1 MRTVKLIG
9 LTGQSGAGKSTAARF
24 FAARGAYIINADDIV
39 RELYRGQSPCIKL
52 IADGFGADC
61 VAADGSID
69 RRVLAERA
77 FCGAANTAMLGR
89 LVHPF
94 VTSRL
99 LELLKGKSG
108 VVFYDAPQL
117 FESGADVICDRVIA
131 VIAGADVR
139 KRRIMARDGIT
150 ELQAESRLHAQHS
163 EAFFRGCS
171 DAVIENNGGE
181 AALRRQVD
189 QVYEMMINEVT

>member
-1 MRTVKLIG
+1 MKTVKLIG

-24 FAARGAYIINADDIV
+24 FASHGACVISADAIV
-39 RELYRGQSPCIKL
+39 RELYQGQSPCVKS
-52 IADGFGADC
+52 IAACFGADC

-69 RRVLAERA
+69 RKVLAERA
-77 FCGAANTAMLGR
+77 FSCTENTAMLGR

-99 LELLKGKSG
+99 LELLKGKNG
-108 VVFYDAPQL
+108 IVFYDAPQL

-131 VIAGADVR
+131 VIADTATR
-139 KRRIMARDGIT
+139 KKRVMTRDGIT
-150 ELQAESRLHAQHS
+150 EAQADSRLNAQYS
-163 EAFFRGCS
+163 ETFFRGSS
-171 DAVIENNGGE
+171 DMLIENNGDE

-189 QVYEMMINEVT
+189 KVYEIILNEVT